1 MNSPTIRT
9 GHGFDLHQL
18 VEGRKLILGGVEIP
32 HPLGLLGHSDAD
44 CLIHALAD
52 SILGGLALP
61 DIGHHFPDDDPANQN
76 LDSSIILQKVVSL
89 CHEKGYCVGNV
100 DLTLIAQRPKLAPHL
115 AEMRKNLS
123 RLLQIQED
131 CIGIKATTHE
141 GIGSLGREE
150 GIAAHAVCLLFKT

>member
-1 MNSPTIRT
+1 MNPPIIRT

-18 VEGRKLILGGVEIP
+18 VENRKLIIGGVEIP
-32 HPLGLLGHSDAD
+32 HSHGLLGHSDAD

-52 SILGGLALP
+52 SILGALALP
-61 DIGHHFPDDDPANQN
+61 DIGHHFPDDDPINKD

-89 CHEKGYCVGNV
+89 CTEQGYHVGNI
-100 DLTLIAQRPKLAPHL
+100 DLTLIAQRPKLAPYL
-115 AEMRKNLS
+115 VQMRKNLS
-123 RLLQIQED
+123 KLLEVPED

>member
-76 LDSSIILQKVVSL
+76 LNSSIILQKVVSL

-123 RLLQIQED
+123 GLLQIPED